1 MVKDYEIDFDLF
13 NTLEIVK
20 IFTFFELIEATKKKS
35 ISKELLN
42 KKYKEYKVIIN
53 NKTLEKKYDKMF
65 QKITGISIYKT
76 MRLYK

>member
-1 MVKDYEIDFDLF
+1 MIEYVEIIKVNLMVKDYEIDFDLF

-53 NKTLEKKYDKMF
+53 NKTLEKNMTKCFK
-65 QKITGISIYKT
+65 K
-76 MRLYK
+76 

>member
-65 QKITGISIYKT
+65 QKITGMSIYKT